1 VLILRNNLNEVMPS
15 NNKKREKRRSPSFA
29 MMNKKWC
36 FCFYMY
42 ERNITNQGGKGT
54 GYKLVPEQTSK

>member
-1 VLILRNNLNEVMPS
+1 
-15 NNKKREKRRSPSFA
+15 

-36 FCFYMY
+36 FCFYTY

-54 GYKLVPEQTSK
+54 EYKLVPEQTSK